1 MLQHDEK
8 QIDAQKPV
16 PDTGPLMFLSL
27 FLLLLAFFILLT
39 AISTLEETKSRDVLS
54 SLAATFK
61 SDIIPDNTAEILV
74 STLGPVPEPE
84 DVIEDLERLW
94 LTAVPIARVDALTR
108 GRTLQLSLP
117 QTEVFVGGQPAV
129 RGDRQA
135 LLKATAFALAARL
148 EGFSVQLHF
157 TIPTDRL
164 EDVAI
169 ITAASPSGDG
179 PADGDAAEPEG
190 EESASGDVVDALALL
205 DPDTSEPF
213 VGSAASYRPNDLPF
227 LRAARFASAVV
238 DAGAPPD
245 GLSVGVSERRTNRLR
260 LRFEILDETQ
270 AHVTFSET
278 AVTGSGP
285 QEGGQ

>member
-94 LTAVPIARVDALTR
+94 LTAVPIARVEALTR

-117 QTEVFVGGQPAV
+117 QTEVFVGGEPVV
-129 RGDRQA
+129 RGDRKA

-157 TIPTDRL
+157 TLPIDSL
-164 EDVAI
+164 EEVAI
-169 ITAASPSGDG
+169 VTAPPQSGG
-179 PADGDAAEPEG
+179 G
-190 EESASGDVVDALALL
+190 EESTGDEATAEQAEPAGDVVDAFALL
-205 DPDTSEPF
+205 DPDTSEP
-213 VGSAASYRPNDLPF
+213 VSGRPASYQPNDLPF
-227 LRAARFASAVV
+227 LRAARFAAAVV
-238 DAGAPPD
+238 EAGAPPD

-260 LRFEILDETQ
+260 LRFEILDATQ
-270 AHVTFSET
+270 THVTFSET
-278 AVTGSGP
+278 VSSGP
-285 QEGGQ
+285 SPGEIAQ